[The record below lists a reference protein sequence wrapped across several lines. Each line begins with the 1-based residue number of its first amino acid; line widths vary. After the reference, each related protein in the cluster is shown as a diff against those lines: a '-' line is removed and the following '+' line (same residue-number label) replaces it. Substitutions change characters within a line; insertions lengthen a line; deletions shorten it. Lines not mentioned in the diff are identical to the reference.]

1 MEVLMLYSS
10 PNGNHELE
18 EIAQSMHDDIFE
30 RSSVYFKNPLLLAA
44 SYMDPRYRS
53 FLFIKDQNQRSRA
66 LFDASSFIKNVSKQ
80 Y

>member
-1 MEVLMLYSS
+1 MLYSS

-30 RSSVYFKNPLLLAA
+30 RSSVYIKNPLLLAA

-53 FLFIKDQNQRSRA
+53 FLFI
-66 LFDASSFIKNVSKQ
+66 
-80 Y
+80 